1 MFCALGEE
9 RKPTAAT
16 LGASAAATAIVKVS
30 GVESPSASVAVQVY
44 VAAGATARA
53 VGVPVI
59 WRVARLKVKPSG
71 IVAGAS
77 A

>member
-1 MFCALGEE
+1 MFCALGAE

-44 VAAGATARA
+44 VAAGATACA
-53 VGVPVI
+53 VGVPVMR
-59 WRVARLKVKPSG
+59 RVVGSKVKPSG
-71 IVAGAS
+71 IAVGAS